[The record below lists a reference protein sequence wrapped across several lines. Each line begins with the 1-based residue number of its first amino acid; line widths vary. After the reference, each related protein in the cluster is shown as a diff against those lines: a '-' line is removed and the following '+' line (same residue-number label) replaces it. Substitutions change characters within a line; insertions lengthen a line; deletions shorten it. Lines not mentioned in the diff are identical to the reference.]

1 MRPLRLL
8 TPSFALL
15 TALAA
20 PLAHAEEG
28 GEPLRG
34 NPFLGTSNN
43 FGVEVGVGLSG
54 DEDVDLLSIQPTLS
68 ARFRVA
74 ESLGIQVVLPMMF
87 VDQSSDTG
95 GDNRFELGNP
105 TIAAEFVLDQN
116 GMAATF
122 VRAGVALPLVS
133 FPDSVDSLAEL
144 GDVFLQAANIA
155 MAAGSRGYFD
165 LWRYAPDRLSIFGEI
180 LGATDYDSLF
190 MEFGAGAGLLIPT
203 SDQADTEVVLQAR
216 ARLGYGAVVKPFL
229 GIGLVFIPTETEGL
243 SGDEDAFQFSVQ
255 AGAIIKVGEARIE
268 AALNLNI
275 DKPAGFSFDDDG
287 VFGIRVGAQIPF

>member
-8 TPSFALL
+8 TPSFALM

-43 FGVEVGVGLSG
+43 IGVEVGVGLSG
-54 DEDVDLLSIQPTLS
+54 NEDSDLLSIQPTLS
-68 ARFRVA
+68 ARFA
-74 ESLGIQVVLPMMF
+74 LSQSLGLQVVLPMMF
-87 VDQSSDTG
+87 VDLSSDTG

-105 TIAAEFVLDQN
+105 TLAAEFILDQN

-122 VRAGVALPLVS
+122 VRAGVALPIVS
-133 FPDSVDSLAEL
+133 FPDSVGLDEL
-144 GDVFLQAANIA
+144 GDVILQAANIA

-165 LWRYAPDRLSIFGEI
+165 LWRYAPDRLSVFGEI
-180 LGATDYDSLF
+180 VGATDYDELF
-190 MEFGAGAGLLIPT
+190 MEFGAGAGLLIST
-203 SDQADTEVVLQAR
+203 SDNVDTEVVLQAK
-216 ARLGYGAVVKPFL
+216 ARLGYGAVVKPFVGL
-229 GIGLVFIPTETEGL
+229 GLVFIPTETEGL
-243 SGDEDAFQFSVQ
+243 SGDKDAFQFSVQ

-268 AALNLNI
+268 GALNLNI
-275 DKPAGFSFDDDG
+275 DKPGGFSFDDDG